1 MQNFENLI
9 SIAQNIPGKL
19 KDNALTL
26 IEQMSSVI
34 EGIGDEPVSWK
45 PSFLRLVQG
54 TTDRGSIPK
63 GTGIGEFVLGE
74 EKVEQPLHF
83 IPIRLW
89 DARQYWDP
97 DQTNNRMLCWSPDA
111 KLGSMFGECGIC
123 PHAKWVDGEGQDCGK
138 LKTAMVIS
146 SDLSKVFTIQFGKSN
161 YKVGSELEGLLKKAS
176 VPPYHRMYGL
186 VSATSSTAKNVENF
200 KIEVLDDKLRKTPD
214 AILPFLK
221 ELFTMINSDRKA
233 SVDLFYENTRRR
245 QEQLA
250 LSGNAPA
257 QIGNSSSTESSTSA
271 EIPAVV
277 NKAAVSTEAKKYDV

>member
-9 SIAQNIPGKL
+9 SVAQNIPGKL

-26 IEQMSSVI
+26 IEQMSAVI
-34 EGIGDEPVSWK
+34 EGIGDEPVVWK

-97 DQTNNRMLCWSPDA
+97 DQTSNKMLCWSPDA
-111 KLGSMFGECGIC
+111 KLGSMFGDCKDC
-123 PHAKWVDGEGQDCGK
+123 QHSKWVDGEGQDCGK
-138 LKTAMVIS
+138 IKTAMVIS
-146 SDLSKVFTIQFGKSN
+146 SDMSKVFTIQFGKSN
-161 YKVGSELEGLLKKAS
+161 YKVGTELEGLLKKAG
-176 VPPYHRMYGL
+176 VPPYYRTFGL
-186 VSATSSTAKNVENF
+186 VSATSSTAKNVENY
-200 KIEVLDDKLRKTPD
+200 KIEVLDDKLRKTPEHL
-214 AILPFLK
+214 LPFLK
-221 ELFTMINSDRKA
+221 ELFNMINSDRKA
-233 SVDLFYENTRRR
+233 SLDQFYENTRHR

-250 LSGNAPA
+250 LSGNSPI
-257 QIGNSSSTESSTSA
+257 QIGNKSSSEVPA
-271 EIPAVV
+271 DIPAVV
-277 NKAAVSTEAKKYDV
+277 NTAAVSDMALGYKV